1 MLRLKKFIILEVG
14 IEIKACLY
22 FSIIVFYY
30 FMYQIL
36 QGSFYASIVLMIE
49 MVLTAYAMNYIQVYL
64 LKNFDEAEKIDIK
77 VTLLS
82 FACAAVYTA
91 ISYLL
96 SWYDRSVIAT
106 AGFFVYML
114 LCYSCVF
121 LIYKIRRDIDTREL
135 NQELEAFKQQKIN
148 RAD

>member
-1 MLRLKKFIILEVG
+1 MLRLKKFIFLEIG
-14 IEIKACLY
+14 IEIKSCLY
-22 FSIIVFYY
+22 FSVIVFYY

-36 QGSFYASIVLMIE
+36 QGSFYASIVMMIE

-64 LKNFDEAEKIDIK
+64 LNNFDEAEKIDIK

-82 FACAAVYTA
+82 IICAAVYTA

-96 SWYDRSVIAT
+96 SWYDRSVIVT
-106 AGFFVYML
+106 TGFFAYML
-114 LCYSCVF
+114 LCYFCVF

>member
-1 MLRLKKFIILEVG
+1 MLRLKKFIFLEIG

-30 FMYQIL
+30 FLYQIL

-64 LKNFDEAEKIDIK
+64 LNNFDEAEKINIK

-82 FACAAVYTA
+82 IVCAAVYTA

-106 AGFFVYML
+106 VGFFAYML
-114 LCYSCVF
+114 LCYLCVF

>member
-1 MLRLKKFIILEVG
+1 MLRLKKFIFLEIG

-22 FSIIVFYY
+22 FSVILFYY
-30 FMYQIL
+30 LMYQIL

-49 MVLTAYAMNYIQVYL
+49 MVLTAYAMNYVQVYL
-64 LKNFDEAEKIDIK
+64 LKNFDEAEKFDIK

-82 FACAAVYTA
+82 IICAAVYTA

-106 AGFFVYML
+106 AGFFAYML
-114 LCYSCVF
+114 LCYLCVF